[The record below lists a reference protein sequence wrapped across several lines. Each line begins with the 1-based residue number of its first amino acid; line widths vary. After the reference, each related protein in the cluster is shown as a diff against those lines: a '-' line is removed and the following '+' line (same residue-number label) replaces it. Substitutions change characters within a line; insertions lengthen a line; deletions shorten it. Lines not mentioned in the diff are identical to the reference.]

1 MGLSVTLHKKVEPS
15 PLNDNGDFMAY
26 QTDEMFL
33 YNSTALQD
41 GAWYVSKKQEHV
53 IDYPYSSHR
62 IFREKLA
69 SLVGLTAEQ
78 IWATPDK
85 FKLTPFFR
93 IINFADNEGVIDWVS
108 AKKLAK
114 EFELYKEVA
123 ESDFANDVHFLNAYQ
138 SWMDGFV
145 KCARKGNVIEFH

>member
-33 YNSTALQD
+33 YNSTTLQD
-41 GAWYVSKKQEHV
+41 GAWYVSKKQERV

-78 IWATPDK
+78 IWATPIK
-85 FKLTPFFR
+85 YQHNPFFKF
-93 IINFADNEGVIDWVS
+93 INFADNEGVIDWI
-108 AKKLAK
+108 AAK
-114 EFELYKEVA
+114 EIASDFVKYKEVA
-123 ESDFANDVHFLNAYQ
+123 QKDFANDVHFLNSYK
-138 SWMDGFV
+138 SWMDGFR